1 MNSTIHV
8 CILTSVHPMDDVRVN
23 HKIGWA
29 FRSDGFRVTWVGPEY
44 TFFDSK
50 NYNRCGIEYR
60 SFPRAKG
67 KLGRLLGFYNAY
79 RYGLQIPDVQVFYA
93 PDPDSAMA
101 AILLSRKRK
110 ARVIFDIHE
119 IFHDAMLGR
128 WIKGRTGKIA
138 GTILQQMMLMVC
150 SRCDLVIGVSKAVL
164 EPYRETRTERMVVR
178 SCAPAWFAENP
189 LSDICGPGRDT
200 FTLLHGKASLSRGT
214 DIVLKALSLAKKQ
227 IPNLRCIMFAN
238 FLETVEGYG
247 VDEFRKHVISLNVQ
261 DVVDLREGVPMQ
273 EMPSILRSCDA
284 GLIAYDR
291 KLGADSLPNKLFE
304 YMAAGLPT
312 IAPEYSPEIRRIL
325 ETEKCGVTAD
335 FENPSSVADAIVRIR
350 QNPEECREMG
360 RRAREAFNKRHNW
373 EYEVQPL
380 LDRIRDWHE

>member
-1 MNSTIHV
+1 
-8 CILTSVHPMDDVRVN
+8 MDDVRVN
-23 HKIGWA
+23 HKMGQA

-44 TFFDSK
+44 TFFDPK

-79 RYGLQIPDVQVFYA
+79 RYGYQIPDVQVFYA

-101 AILLSRKRK
+101 AVLLSRKHR
-110 ARVIFDIHE
+110 ARAIFDIHE

-128 WIKGRTGKIA
+128 WVKGRMGKVA

-150 SRCDLVIGVSKAVL
+150 SRCDLVIGVSQAVL
-164 EPYRETRTERMVVR
+164 EPYRETRTEKMVVR

-189 LSDICGPGRDT
+189 PSDVCGPGRDT

-227 IPNLRCIMFAN
+227 VPNLRCIMFAN
-238 FLETVEGYG
+238 FLESVEGYG
-247 VDEFRKHVISLNVQ
+247 VDEFRKHVASLNIQ

-273 EMPSILRSCDA
+273 EMPGILRSCDA

-373 EYEVQPL
+373 EYEVRPL
-380 LDRIRDWHE
+380 LDRIRDWYE